1 VQGSG
6 SLLRAARSAPA
17 ILFALMAIA
26 MCVAAPPATA
36 DSLVGSL
43 GESQSVFWP
52 GAFVSSARV
61 GDPSMCAVQGPC
73 FDYKIAVTADHAKVL
88 RAGLASTDDS
98 NGWGLHLLDPAGH
111 EVAYM
116 STYTLGGVA
125 EDFDA
130 EVWAHNPAPGEW
142 TVRVVPENVLNGDFK
157 ARAAVDPST
166 TPPTLTPSLLPAVVV
181 PSTHKARLTCH
192 MKRKHGHK
200 VKVCAH
206 AHRAHVRHHA
216 HSRRAKHATANS
228 ATATSTTATTARV
241 RAGGVYDMPP
251 DLAAD
256 PPWHLTF
263 QQPLPMAVVEGGNFA
278 AILGAHNTDT
288 SVAGQPTYGCLAEET
303 VEQGAKRCLRF
314 TSGFAS
320 LGPGPFEVFGSSNVP
335 VALNGG
341 PLYQNV
347 YRSDGS
353 HYSRPAGS
361 FAFHPVHA
369 HYHVLGIAQFE
380 FFRVMPD
387 HSLVKAGNVLKEGF
401 CLGNIKMYD
410 WHSFAQSEIDPSS
423 VDNCEP
429 SLQPDGSYRFYEGI
443 TNGWEDSYKWQ
454 TSGQFIDFGNNPD
467 GYYVLRVTVNPFKY
481 LLENDAA
488 NDTNNV
494 AYAYMQ
500 VWGNDVRVIER
511 GHGAGPFHPNKT
523 VVDPV
528 ITG

>member
-1 VQGSG
+1 M
-6 SLLRAARSAPA
+6 APA
-17 ILFALMAIA
+17 TLFAATAIA
-26 MCVAAPPATA
+26 VCAAAPAAA
-36 DSLVGSL
+36 DDQLVASL
-43 GESQSVFWP
+43 GETQSVFWP

-61 GDPSMCAVQGPC
+61 SDPSMCGVQGPC
-73 FDYKIAVTADHAKVL
+73 FDYKVAVTAAHAKVL
-88 RAGLASTDDS
+88 RAGLASMDDS
-98 NGWGLHLLDPAGH
+98 NGWGLHLLDPSGH

-166 TPPTLTPSLLPAVVV
+166 SPPTLTPSVIPAIV
-181 PSTHKARLTCH
+181 SSGHKARTCH
-192 MKRKHGHK
+192 VRRRHGHS
-200 VKVCAH
+200 VLTCAH
-206 AHRAHVRHHA
+206 ARRAHEHHHA
-216 HSRRAKHATANS
+216 HSRRATR
-228 ATATSTTATTARV
+228 ATATATARSV
-241 RAGGVYDMPP
+241 RAGGVVDMPP

-256 PPWHLTF
+256 PPWHMTF

-278 AILGAHNTDT
+278 ALLGAHNTDT
-288 SVAGQPTYGCLAEET
+288 SVAGQPTYQCLAEET
-303 VEQGAKRCLRF
+303 IEQGAKRCLRF

-320 LGPGPFEVFGSSNVP
+320 LGPGPFEVYGSSDVP
-335 VALNGG
+335 IALNGG

-361 FAFHPVHA
+361 FAFHPIHA
-369 HYHVLGIAQFE
+369 HYHVLGIAEFQ
-380 FFRVMPD
+380 FFRVEPD
-387 HSLVKAGNVLKEGF
+387 HSLVTAGKVLKEGF

-410 WHSFAQSEIDPSS
+410 WRSFGQSEIDPNSI
-423 VDNCEP
+423 DNCEP
-429 SLQPDGSYRFYEGI
+429 SLQPDGTYRFYEGI

-454 TSGQFIDFGNNPD
+454 TSGQFIDFADNPD
-467 GYYVLRVTVNPFKY
+467 GYYVLRVVVNPFEY
-481 LLENDAA
+481 LLESDAA
-488 NDTNNV
+488 HNTNNV

-511 GHGAGPFHPNKT
+511 GHGTGPFDPNKT

>member
-1 VQGSG
+1 M
-6 SLLRAARSAPA
+6 LCAATAIAVCGAPA
-17 ILFALMAIA
+17 
-26 MCVAAPPATA
+26 AAA
-36 DSLVGSL
+36 DQLVGSL
-43 GESQSVFWP
+43 GEGQSVFWP

-61 GDPSMCAVQGPC
+61 TDPSLCGVQGPC
-73 FDYKIAVTADHAKVL
+73 FDYKIAVTSGHAKVL
-88 RAGLASTDDS
+88 RAALASADDS
-98 NGWGLHLLDPAGH
+98 NGWGLHLLDPSGH
-111 EVAYM
+111 EVSYG

-125 EDFDA
+125 EDFDV

-157 ARAAVDPST
+157 ARAAVDPSSSPPPLT
-166 TPPTLTPSLLPAVVV
+166 PTLSVSGAIGA
-181 PSTHKARLTCH
+181 SGHKARSCH
-192 MKRKHGHK
+192 VRRRHGHR
-200 VKVCAH
+200 VQRCAH
-206 AHRAHVRHHA
+206 GGRGHARRHA
-216 HSRRAKHATANS
+216 RSRRAKRATARS
-228 ATATSTTATTARV
+228 AAVSSAVVRTAQTS
-241 RAGGVYDMPP
+241 GVVDMPP

-278 AILGAHNTDT
+278 ALLGAHNTDT
-288 SVAGQPTYGCLAEET
+288 SVAGQPTYACLAEET

-320 LGPGPFEVFGSSNVP
+320 LGPGPFEVYGSSDVP

-353 HYSRPAGS
+353 HYSRAAGS
-361 FAFHPVHA
+361 FAFHPIHA
-369 HYHVLGIAQFE
+369 HYHVLGIAEFQ
-380 FFRVMPD
+380 FFRVEPD
-387 HSLVKAGNVLKEGF
+387 HALVTAGKVLKEGF

-410 WHSFAQSEIDPSS
+410 WRSFAQSEIDPSS
-423 VDNCEP
+423 IDNCEP

-454 TSGQFIDFGNNPD
+454 TSGQFIDFADNPD

-481 LLENDAA
+481 LLESDAGH
-488 NDTNNV
+488 DTNNV

-500 VWGNDVRVIER
+500 IWGNDVRVIER
-511 GHGAGPFHPNKT
+511 GHGTGPFDPNKT